1 MISDKRSEEVVS
13 LNLTLILQ
21 VISFL
26 ILMFILT
33 KVFYHPLL
41 NFLDRR
47 AQYVREEIEKAER
60 ERTKAEEKFK
70 QAEENLEKTQKQ
82 VLEWKDF
89 AQKEIEEN
97 RKAFLQRAKEE
108 KEQILAQ
115 AKEEFTRE
123 IVKARGELKKEVA
136 TISLAIAEKILR
148 REINEKDKAKLI
160 RDGIENLKMSNCSN

>member
-1 MISDKRSEEVVS
+1 MS

-33 KVFYHPLL
+33 KVFYRPLL
-41 NFLDRR
+41 NFLDQR

-70 QAEENLEKTQKQ
+70 QAEENLKKTQKQ

-97 RKAFLQRAKEE
+97 RKAFLQKAKEE

-115 AKEEFTRE
+115 AKEEFARE
-123 IVKARGELKKEVA
+123 IVKARRELKKEVA

-160 RDGIENLKMSNCSN
+160 RDGIAKLKMSNCSN